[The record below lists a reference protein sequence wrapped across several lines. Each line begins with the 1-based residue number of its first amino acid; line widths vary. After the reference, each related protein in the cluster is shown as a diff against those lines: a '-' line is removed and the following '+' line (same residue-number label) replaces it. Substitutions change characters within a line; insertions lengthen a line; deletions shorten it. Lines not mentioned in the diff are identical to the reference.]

1 MDEGFALCS
10 VYESGKC
17 VCRKTWVGEGFA
29 LCSVISFLCMR
40 MMHLF
45 SVAHCFMPAFSDC
58 LLEACPADVLS
69 GAASMCMTSPDPQS
83 YC

>member
-1 MDEGFALCS
+1 M
-10 VYESGKC
+10 
-17 VCRKTWVGEGFA
+17 GEGFA
-29 LCSVISFLCMR
+29 LCSVISFICMR

-45 SVAHCFMPAFSDC
+45 CVAHCLMPTFSDR
-58 LLEACPADVLS
+58 LLEACPADILIVLS